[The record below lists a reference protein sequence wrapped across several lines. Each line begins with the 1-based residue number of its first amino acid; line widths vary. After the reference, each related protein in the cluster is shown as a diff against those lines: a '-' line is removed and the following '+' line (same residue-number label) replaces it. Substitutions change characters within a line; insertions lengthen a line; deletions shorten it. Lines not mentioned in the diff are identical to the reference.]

1 MKEEKKNKN
10 INKKNSKKSLIFN
23 LLLISMVLTFFYSVL
38 GINIK
43 LLNVESIVFRR
54 DVDEYIMVLFQ
65 SLCGLFAMYLP
76 NMIEKRWNVEFTPHI
91 IEAYTLFL
99 YASIVLGE
107 FRNFYYK
114 VPHWDTILHM
124 LSGVLLALFGYS
136 LITLLND
143 SEKILLKLS
152 PAFIGLF
159 TFCFAVALGV
169 IWEIF
174 EFTADGL
181 LNMNMQKFA
190 LESAENLVGRDAL
203 KDTMKD
209 LIVDSIG
216 ALIISTIGYI
226 RLKEHKG
233 TFKALVIR
241 KNKENKNII
250 GKCLEKI
257 SDMRDEK

>member
-1 MKEEKKNKN
+1 MKN
-10 INKKNSKKSLIFN
+10 IKNNKKDNIEESIDKNENKKKKLNKKSIIYY
-23 LLLISMVLTFFYSVL
+23 LLLVSLVATFVYSLL
-38 GINIK
+38 GINFKI
-43 LLNVESIVFRR
+43 LNSENIIFRR
-54 DVDEYIMVLFQ
+54 DIDEYIMVLFQ

-76 NMIEKRWNVEFTPHI
+76 NMIEKRWKVEFTPYI
-91 IEAYTLFL
+91 LEFYILFL

-114 VPHWDTILHM
+114 VPHWDTILHI

-143 SEKILLKLS
+143 SDKILLKLS
-152 PAFIGLF
+152 PAFIGIF

-174 EFTADGL
+174 EFSADGI

-190 LESAENLVGRDAL
+190 TENSQNLIGRDAL

-209 LIVDSIG
+209 LIVDSVG
-216 ALIISTIGYI
+216 ALIISVIGYI
-226 RLKEHKG
+226 RLKNKKEI
-233 TFKALVIR
+233 FKSIVI
-241 KNKENKNII
+241 KKDKW
-250 GKCLEKI
+250 
-257 SDMRDEK
+257 